1 MTYKPYKTQGPYK
14 TNRPY
19 EPHRPMRY
27 ALCLLAVLCSLFSQ
41 AQKNVIDEVVWIV
54 GDEAILRSDVEKRR
68 LEYGSQIKG
77 NAYCVIPEQ
86 LAIQKL
92 FLHQAI
98 IDSVNVTDAEIN
110 QYVENDINQKILT
123 AGSKEKVEEYMK
135 LPMVQIREELFDMYK
150 NELTAM
156 RMREKLT
163 EDVKVTPAEVR
174 RYFKDMPEDS
184 LPLIPTQ
191 VEVQLLVLEPRIP
204 QSEIDRIKALLR
216 DYAERVNS
224 GSTSFA
230 TLARLYSED
239 PGSARQGGEMPY
251 MGKGELDPGFAN
263 VAFGL
268 TDTKKVSKI
277 AQSEFGYHI
286 IQLIDK
292 RGDKMKCRHILKRP
306 EVAQADIDSALVV
319 LDSVI
324 NDIRNEKITF
334 EDAVRFASD
343 DKDTR
348 NNRGIMSNNKDTG
361 ETTTRFEMSELS
373 ALSPEL
379 ARVVEKLEVDEI
391 SKPFTM
397 INSKGK
403 TVCAIARLKNR
414 ILTHRANIT
423 EDFQVMKGVV
433 ETKKGEEAVEKW
445 IREKQKNTYIRI
457 NPDWRDCE
465 FQYEG
470 WIK

>member
-1 MTYKPYKTQGPYK
+1 MNVRKRNT
-14 TNRPY
+14 
-19 EPHRPMRY
+19 
-27 ALCLLAVLCSLFSQ
+27 LCLFAVLFSLLSM
-41 AQKNVIDEVVWIV
+41 AQKNVIDEVVWVV
-54 GDEAILRSDVEKRR
+54 GDEAILRSDIEKRR
-68 LEYGSQIKG
+68 LEYGSQVKG
-77 NAYCVIPEQ
+77 NPYCVIPEQ

-92 FLHQAI
+92 FLHQAV
-98 IDSVNVTDAEIN
+98 IDSVNVTDEEVN
-110 QYVENDINQKILT
+110 QYVENDLNEKVLM
-123 AGSKEKVEEYMK
+123 AGSKEKLEEYMK
-135 LPMVQIREELFDMYK
+135 MPMVQIREELFDMYK
-150 NELTAM
+150 SELTAM
-156 RMREKLT
+156 RMREQLT
-163 EDVKVTPAEVR
+163 EEVKVTPAEVR
-174 RYFKDMPEDS
+174 RYFKDIPEDS

-191 VEVQLLVLEPRIP
+191 VEVQILVLQPRIL
-204 QSEIDRIKALLR
+204 QTEIERIKNLLR
-216 DYAERVNS
+216 DYAERVNN
-224 GSTSFA
+224 GSTSFS

-239 PGSARQGGEMPY
+239 PGTARQGGEMPY
-251 MGKGELDPGFAN
+251 MGKAELDPGFAN
-263 VAFGL
+263 VAFSL

-319 LDSVI
+319 LDSIVS
-324 NDIRNEKITF
+324 DIRNEKISF
-334 EDAVRFASD
+334 EDAVRYASD

-348 NNRGIMSNNKDTG
+348 NNRGIVSNINRETGDTSP
-361 ETTTRFEMSELS
+361 RFEMSELS

-379 ARVVEKLEVDEI
+379 ARTVESLEIGEI

-414 ILTHRANIT
+414 SLAHRASIT
-423 EDFQVMKGVV
+423 EDFQVMKNIVRN
-433 ETKKGEEAVEKW
+433 KKGEETIRNW
-445 IREKQKNTYIRI
+445 IKEKQQSTYIRI

-465 FQYEG
+465 FQYDG

>member
-1 MTYKPYKTQGPYK
+1 MK
-14 TNRPY
+14 
-19 EPHRPMRY
+19 RY
-27 ALCLLAVLCSLFSQ
+27 TLSLFLLLWCLSSV
-41 AQKNVIDEVVWIV
+41 AQKNVIDEVVWVV
-54 GDEAILRSDVEKRR
+54 GDEAILRSDIEKRR
-68 LEYGSQIKG
+68 LEFGSQIKG
-77 NAYCVIPEQ
+77 NPYCVIPEQ
-86 LAIQKL
+86 LALQKL
-92 FLHQAI
+92 LLHQAA
-98 IDSVNVTDAEIN
+98 IDSISVTDNEVN
-110 QYVENDINQKILT
+110 QYVEQDLNEKILM
-123 AGSKEKVEEYMK
+123 AGSTEKLEEYMK
-135 LPMVQIREELFDMYK
+135 LPIPQIREELFDQYK
-150 NELTAM
+150 DELTSR
-156 RMREKLT
+156 RMREELIS
-163 EDVKVTPAEVR
+163 EVKVTPAEVR
-174 RYFKDMPEDS
+174 RYFKDISEDS

-191 VEVQLLVLEPRIP
+191 VEVQLLVREPRIP
-204 QSEIDRIKALLR
+204 QSEIDRIKAMLR
-216 DYAERVNS
+216 DYTERINN

-319 LDSVI
+319 LDSI
-324 NDIRNEKITF
+324 TSDIRSEKISF

-348 NNRGIMSNNKDTG
+348 NNRGILSNNKETG

-373 ALSPEL
+373 SFSSEL
-379 ARVVEKLEVDEI
+379 ARVVEALEVGEI

-397 INSKGK
+397 INTKGK

-414 ILTHRANIT
+414 SLTHRANIT
-423 EDFQVMKGVV
+423 EDFQVMKEVV
-433 ETKKGEEAVEKW
+433 EAKKGEEVIRKW
-445 IREKQKNTYIRI
+445 IQEKQKSTYIRI
-457 NPDWRDCE
+457 NQDWRDCD
-465 FQYEG
+465 FKYEG

>member
-1 MTYKPYKTQGPYK
+1 MK
-14 TNRPY
+14 
-19 EPHRPMRY
+19 RY
-27 ALCLLAVLCSLFSQ
+27 TFCFLAVLSSMLSM
-41 AQKNVIDEVVWIV
+41 AQKNVIDEVVWVV
-54 GDEAILRSDVEKRR
+54 GDDAILRSDIEKRR
-68 LEYGSQIKG
+68 LEFGSQIKG

-86 LAIQKL
+86 LALQKL
-92 FLHQAI
+92 FLNQAA
-98 IDSVNVTDAEIN
+98 IDSVSVTDAEVN
-110 QYVENDINQKILT
+110 QYVEQDLSEKILM
-123 AGSKEKVEEYMK
+123 AGSKEKLEEYMK
-135 LPMVQIREELFDMYK
+135 LPMPQIREELFDQYK
-150 NELTAM
+150 DDLTAR

-163 EDVKVTPAEVR
+163 EEVKVTPAEVR
-174 RYFKDMPEDS
+174 RYFKDIPEDS

-204 QSEIDRIKALLR
+204 QAEIDRIKSLLR

-224 GSTSFA
+224 GSTSFS

-263 VAFGL
+263 VAFSL

-306 EVAQADIDSALVV
+306 EVAQADIDSALVI
-319 LDSVI
+319 LDSI
-324 NDIRNEKITF
+324 THDIKSEKISF
-334 EDAVRFASD
+334 EDAVRYASD

-348 NNRGIMSNNKDTG
+348 NNRGILSNNKETG

-373 ALSPEL
+373 ALSSEL
-379 ARVVEKLEVDEI
+379 ARVVDQLEVGEI

-397 INSKGK
+397 LNKRGMTI
-403 TVCAIARLKNR
+403 CAIARLKNR
-414 ILTHRANIT
+414 TTTHRASIT
-423 EDFQVMKGVV
+423 EDFQVLNNVV
-433 ETKKGEEAVEKW
+433 KQKKGEEAIRKW
-445 IREKQKNTYIRI
+445 IKEKQQSTYIRI
-457 NPDWRDCE
+457 NPDWRNCD
-465 FQYEG
+465 FQYDG
-470 WIK
+470 WVK

>member
-1 MTYKPYKTQGPYK
+1 MK
-14 TNRPY
+14 
-19 EPHRPMRY
+19 RY
-27 ALCLLAVLCSLFSQ
+27 TFCFLAVLSSMLSM
-41 AQKNVIDEVVWIV
+41 AQKNVIDEVVWVV
-54 GDEAILRSDVEKRR
+54 GDDAILRSDIEKRR
-68 LEYGSQIKG
+68 LEFGSQIKG

-86 LAIQKL
+86 LALQKL
-92 FLHQAI
+92 FLNQAA
-98 IDSVNVTDAEIN
+98 IDSVSVTDAEVN
-110 QYVENDINQKILT
+110 QYVEQDLSEKILM
-123 AGSKEKVEEYMK
+123 AGSKEKLEEYMK
-135 LPMVQIREELFDMYK
+135 LPMPQIREELFDQYK
-150 NELTAM
+150 DDLTAR

-163 EDVKVTPAEVR
+163 EEVKVTPAEVR
-174 RYFKDMPEDS
+174 RYFKDIPEDS

-204 QSEIDRIKALLR
+204 QAEIDRIKSLLR

-224 GSTSFA
+224 GSTSFS

-263 VAFGL
+263 VAFSL

-306 EVAQADIDSALVV
+306 EVAQADIDSALVI
-319 LDSVI
+319 LDSI
-324 NDIRNEKITF
+324 TNDIKSEKISF
-334 EDAVRFASD
+334 EDAVRYASD

-348 NNRGIMSNNKDTG
+348 NNRGILSNNKETG

-373 ALSPEL
+373 AFSPEL
-379 ARVVEKLEVDEI
+379 ARVVESLAIGEM

-414 ILTHRANIT
+414 TLTHRANIT

-433 ETKKGEEAVEKW
+433 EAKKGEEVILKW
-445 IREKQKNTYIRI
+445 IKEKQRSTYIRI

-470 WIK
+470 WIR

>member
-1 MTYKPYKTQGPYK
+1 MNVNKK
-14 TNRPY
+14 
-19 EPHRPMRY
+19 RY
-27 ALCLLAVLCSLFSQ
+27 TLCLFAAIFSLLSM
-41 AQKNVIDEVVWIV
+41 AQKNVIDEVVWVV
-54 GDEAILRSDVEKRR
+54 GDEAILRSDIEKRR
-68 LEYGSQIKG
+68 LEYGSQLKG
-77 NAYCVIPEQ
+77 NPYCVIPEQ
-86 LAIQKL
+86 IAIQKL

-98 IDSVNVTDAEIN
+98 IDSIDVSDADVN
-110 QYVENDINQKILT
+110 QYVEEKLNERILL
-123 AGSKEKVEEYMK
+123 AGSKEKLEEYMK
-135 LPMVQIREELFDMYK
+135 LPMVQIREELFDMIK
-150 NELTAM
+150 NEMIAM
-156 RMREKLT
+156 RMREQLMS
-163 EDVKVTPAEVR
+163 DVKVNPAEVR

-191 VEVQLLVLEPRIP
+191 VEVQIIVLQPRIP
-204 QSEIDRIKALLR
+204 QTEIDRIKGLLR
-216 DYAERVNS
+216 DYTERINS
-224 GSTSFA
+224 GSTSFS

-251 MGKGELDPGFAN
+251 MGKTELDPGFAN
-263 VAFGL
+263 VAFSL

-277 AQSEFGYHI
+277 AQSEFGFHI

-319 LDSVI
+319 LDSI
-324 NDIRNEKITF
+324 KADILGGKISF
-334 EDAVRFASD
+334 EDAARYASD

-348 NNRGIMSNNKDTG
+348 NNHGILSNINMETG
-361 ETTTRFEMSELS
+361 ETSTRFEMSELS
-373 ALSPEL
+373 SLSPEL
-379 ARVVEKLEVDEI
+379 ARTVELLEVGEV

-414 ILTHRANIT
+414 TLTHRASIT
-423 EDFQVMKGVV
+423 EDFQVMQDIVKD
-433 ETKKGEEAVEKW
+433 KKGEEVILNW
-445 IREKQKNTYIRI
+445 IKEKQKSTYIRI

-470 WIK
+470 WVK

>member
-1 MTYKPYKTQGPYK
+1 MNVRKRNT
-14 TNRPY
+14 
-19 EPHRPMRY
+19 
-27 ALCLLAVLCSLFSQ
+27 LCIFAVLFSLLSM
-41 AQKNVIDEVVWIV
+41 AQKNVIDEVVWVV
-54 GDEAILRSDVEKRR
+54 GDEAILRSDIEKRR
-68 LEYGSQIKG
+68 LEYGSQVKG
-77 NAYCVIPEQ
+77 NPYCVIPEQ

-92 FLHQAI
+92 FLHQAV
-98 IDSVNVTDAEIN
+98 IDSVNVTDEEVN
-110 QYVENDINQKILT
+110 QYVENDLNEKVLM
-123 AGSKEKVEEYMK
+123 AGSKEKLEEYMK

-150 NELTAM
+150 SELTAM
-156 RMREKLT
+156 RMREQLT
-163 EDVKVTPAEVR
+163 EEVKVTPAEVR
-174 RYFKDMPEDS
+174 RYFKDIPEDS

-191 VEVQLLVLEPRIP
+191 VEVQILVLQPRTP
-204 QSEIDRIKALLR
+204 QTEIERIKNLLR

-224 GSTSFA
+224 GSTSFS

-239 PGSARQGGEMPY
+239 PGTARQGGEMPY
-251 MGKGELDPGFAN
+251 MGKAELDPGFAN
-263 VAFGL
+263 VAFSL

-319 LDSVI
+319 LDSIVS
-324 NDIRNEKITF
+324 DIRNEKISF
-334 EDAVRFASD
+334 EDAVRYASD

-348 NNRGIMSNNKDTG
+348 NNRGIVSNINRETGDTSP
-361 ETTTRFEMSELS
+361 RFEMSELS

-379 ARVVEKLEVDEI
+379 ARTVESLEIGEI

-414 ILTHRANIT
+414 SLAHRASIT
-423 EDFQVMKGVV
+423 EDFQVMKNIVRN
-433 ETKKGEEAVEKW
+433 KKGEETIRNW
-445 IREKQKNTYIRI
+445 IKEKQQSTYIRI

-465 FQYEG
+465 FQYDG

>member
-1 MTYKPYKTQGPYK
+1 MK
-14 TNRPY
+14 
-19 EPHRPMRY
+19 RY
-27 ALCLLAVLCSLFSQ
+27 TFCFLAVLSSMLSM
-41 AQKNVIDEVVWIV
+41 AQKNVIDEVVWVV
-54 GDEAILRSDVEKRR
+54 GDDAILRSDIEKRR
-68 LEYGSQIKG
+68 LEFGSQIKG

-86 LAIQKL
+86 LALQKL
-92 FLHQAI
+92 FLNQAA
-98 IDSVNVTDAEIN
+98 IDSVSVTDAEVN
-110 QYVENDINQKILT
+110 QYVEQDLSEKILM
-123 AGSKEKVEEYMK
+123 AGSKEKLEEYMK
-135 LPMVQIREELFDMYK
+135 LPMPQIREELFDQYK
-150 NELTAM
+150 DDLTAR

-163 EDVKVTPAEVR
+163 EEVKVTPAEVR
-174 RYFKDMPEDS
+174 RYFKDIPEDS

-204 QSEIDRIKALLR
+204 QAEIDRIKSLLR

-224 GSTSFA
+224 GSTSFS

-263 VAFGL
+263 VAFSL

-306 EVAQADIDSALVV
+306 EVAQADIDSALVI
-319 LDSVI
+319 LDSI
-324 NDIRNEKITF
+324 TNDIKSEKISF
-334 EDAVRFASD
+334 EDAVRYASD

-348 NNRGIMSNNKDTG
+348 NNRGILSNNKETG
-361 ETTTRFEMSELS
+361 ETTTRFEMNELS
-373 ALSPEL
+373 AFSPEL
-379 ARVVEKLEVDEI
+379 ARVVEALAIGEI

-414 ILTHRANIT
+414 TLTHRANIT

-433 ETKKGEEAVEKW
+433 EAKKGEEVILKW
-445 IREKQKNTYIRI
+445 IKEKQRSTYIRI

-470 WIK
+470 WIR

>member
-1 MTYKPYKTQGPYK
+1 MK
-14 TNRPY
+14 
-19 EPHRPMRY
+19 RY
-27 ALCLLAVLCSLFSQ
+27 TLCFFVALFSLLSM
-41 AQKNVIDEVVWIV
+41 AQKNVIDEVVWVV
-54 GDEAILRSDVEKRR
+54 GDEAILRSDIEKRR
-68 LEYGSQIKG
+68 LEYGSQLKG
-77 NAYCVIPEQ
+77 NPYCVIPEQ

-98 IDSVNVTDAEIN
+98 IDSIDVSDADVN
-110 QYVENDINQKILT
+110 QYVENYINEKILV
-123 AGSKEKVEEYMK
+123 AGSKEKFEEYMK
-135 LPMVQIREELFDMYK
+135 MPMVQIREELFDQYK
-150 NELTAM
+150 SELTAM
-156 RMREKLT
+156 RMREQLT
-163 EDVKVTPAEVR
+163 SDIKVTPAEVR
-174 RYFKDMPEDS
+174 RYFKDIPEDS

-191 VEVQLLVLEPRIP
+191 VEVQILVLQPRIP
-204 QSEIDRIKALLR
+204 QAEIDRVKELLR

-224 GSTSFA
+224 GSTSFS

-263 VAFGL
+263 VAFSL

-306 EVAQADIDSALVV
+306 EVAQADIDSALIV
-319 LDSVI
+319 LDSI
-324 NDIRNEKITF
+324 KADILGGKISF
-334 EDAVRFASD
+334 EDAARYASD

-348 NNRGIMSNNKDTG
+348 NNHGILSNNNMETG
-361 ETTTRFEMSELS
+361 ETSTRFEMSELS

-379 ARVVEKLEVDEI
+379 ARTVDALEVGEI

-397 INSKGK
+397 INTKGK

-414 ILTHRANIT
+414 TLTHRASIT
-423 EDFQVMKGVV
+423 EDFQVMKDVV
-433 ETKKGEEAVEKW
+433 KNKKGEEVILNW
-445 IREKQKNTYIRI
+445 IKEKQQSTYIRI
-457 NPDWRDCE
+457 NPDWRDCD

>member
-1 MTYKPYKTQGPYK
+1 M
-14 TNRPY
+14 
-19 EPHRPMRY
+19 
-27 ALCLLAVLCSLFSQ
+27 
-41 AQKNVIDEVVWIV
+41 
-54 GDEAILRSDVEKRR
+54 
-68 LEYGSQIKG
+68 EYGSQVKG
-77 NAYCVIPEQ
+77 NPYCVIPEQ

-92 FLHQAI
+92 FLHQAV
-98 IDSVNVTDAEIN
+98 IDSVNVTDEEVN
-110 QYVENDINQKILT
+110 QYVENDLNEKVLM
-123 AGSKEKVEEYMK
+123 AGSKEKLEEYMK
-135 LPMVQIREELFDMYK
+135 MPMVQIREELFDMYK
-150 NELTAM
+150 SELTAM
-156 RMREKLT
+156 RMREQLT
-163 EDVKVTPAEVR
+163 EEVKVTPAEVR
-174 RYFKDMPEDS
+174 RYFKDIPEDS

-191 VEVQLLVLEPRIP
+191 VEVQILVLQPRIP
-204 QSEIDRIKALLR
+204 QTEIERIKNLLR

-224 GSTSFA
+224 GSTSFS

-239 PGSARQGGEMPY
+239 PGTARQGGEMPY
-251 MGKGELDPGFAN
+251 MGKAELDPGFAN
-263 VAFGL
+263 VAFSL

-319 LDSVI
+319 LDSIVS
-324 NDIRNEKITF
+324 DIRNEKISF
-334 EDAVRFASD
+334 EDAVRYASD

-348 NNRGIMSNNKDTG
+348 NNRGIVSNINRETGDTSP
-361 ETTTRFEMSELS
+361 RFEMSELS

-379 ARVVEKLEVDEI
+379 ARTVESLEIGEI

-414 ILTHRANIT
+414 SLAHRASIT
-423 EDFQVMKGVV
+423 EDFQVMKNIVRN
-433 ETKKGEEAVEKW
+433 KKGEETIRNW
-445 IREKQKNTYIRI
+445 IKEKQQSTYIRI

-465 FQYEG
+465 FQYDG

>member
-1 MTYKPYKTQGPYK
+1 MK
-14 TNRPY
+14 
-19 EPHRPMRY
+19 RY
-27 ALCLLAVLCSLFSQ
+27 TFCLLAVLSSMLSM
-41 AQKNVIDEVVWIV
+41 AQKNVIDEVVWVV
-54 GDEAILRSDVEKRR
+54 GDDAILRSDIEKRR
-68 LEYGSQIKG
+68 LEFGSQIKG

-86 LAIQKL
+86 LALQKL
-92 FLHQAI
+92 FLNQAA
-98 IDSVNVTDAEIN
+98 IDSVSVTDAEVN
-110 QYVENDINQKILT
+110 QYVEQDLSEKILM
-123 AGSKEKVEEYMK
+123 AGSKEKLEEYMK
-135 LPMVQIREELFDMYK
+135 LPMPQIREELFDQYK
-150 NELTAM
+150 DDLTAR

-163 EDVKVTPAEVR
+163 EEVKVTPAEVR
-174 RYFKDMPEDS
+174 RYFKDIPEDS

-204 QSEIDRIKALLR
+204 QAEIDRIKSLLR

-224 GSTSFA
+224 GSTSFS

-263 VAFGL
+263 VAFSL

-306 EVAQADIDSALVV
+306 EVAQADIDSALVI
-319 LDSVI
+319 LDSI
-324 NDIRNEKITF
+324 TNDIKSEKISF
-334 EDAVRFASD
+334 EDAVRYASD

-348 NNRGIMSNNKDTG
+348 NNRGILSNNKETG

-373 ALSPEL
+373 AFSPEL
-379 ARVVEKLEVDEI
+379 ARVVESLAIGEM

-414 ILTHRANIT
+414 TLTHRANIT

-433 ETKKGEEAVEKW
+433 EAKKGEEVILKW
-445 IREKQKNTYIRI
+445 IKEKQRSTYIRI

-470 WIK
+470 WIR

>member
-1 MTYKPYKTQGPYK
+1 M
-14 TNRPY
+14 
-19 EPHRPMRY
+19 
-27 ALCLLAVLCSLFSQ
+27 LCSLLSL
-41 AQKNVIDEVVWIV
+41 AQKNVIDEVVWVV
-54 GDEAILRSDVEKRR
+54 GDEAILRSDIERRR

-77 NAYCVIPEQ
+77 NPYCVIPEQ

-92 FLHQAI
+92 FLHQAV
-98 IDSVNVTDAEIN
+98 IDSVSVTDAEVN
-110 QYVENDINQKILT
+110 QYVEQDINEKILM
-123 AGSKEKVEEYMK
+123 AGSKEKLEEYMK
-135 LPMVQIREELFDMYK
+135 LPMLQIREELFDQYK
-150 NELTAM
+150 NELTAR
-156 RMREKLT
+156 RMREQLT
-163 EDVKVTPAEVR
+163 AEVKVTPAEVR
-174 RYFKDMPEDS
+174 RFFKDIPEDS

-204 QSEIDRIKALLR
+204 QSEIDRIKSLLR
-216 DYAERVNS
+216 EYAERVNN
-224 GSTSFA
+224 GTTSFA
-230 TLARLYSED
+230 TLARMYSED

-251 MGKGELDPGFAN
+251 MGKGELDPGFAT

-306 EVAQADIDSALVV
+306 EVAQADIDSALIV
-319 LDSVI
+319 LDSI
-324 NDIRNEKITF
+324 TKDIRSEKISF
-334 EDAVRFASD
+334 EDAVRYASD
-343 DKDTR
+343 DKETR
-348 NNRGIMSNNKDTG
+348 NNRGILSNTKETG

-373 ALSPEL
+373 SLSPEL
-379 ARVVEKLEVDEI
+379 ARVVDTLKVGEM

-397 INSKGK
+397 INTKGK

-414 ILTHRANIT
+414 TLTHRANIT
-423 EDFQVMKGVV
+423 EDFQVMKEVV
-433 ETKKGEEAVEKW
+433 EGKKGEEAILKW
-445 IREKQKNTYIRI
+445 IHEKQMSTYIRI

-465 FQYEG
+465 FEYEG

>member
-1 MTYKPYKTQGPYK
+1 
-14 TNRPY
+14 
-19 EPHRPMRY
+19 MRKY
-27 ALCLLAVLCSLFSQ
+27 TLCLFAALFSLFSM
-41 AQKNVIDEVVWIV
+41 AQKNVIDEVVWVV

-68 LEYGSQIKG
+68 LEYGSQLKG
-77 NAYCVIPEQ
+77 NPYCVIPEQ

-92 FLHQAI
+92 FLHQAV
-98 IDSVNVTDAEIN
+98 IDSVDVSDADVN
-110 QYVENDINQKILT
+110 QYVEEKLNERILL
-123 AGSKEKVEEYMK
+123 AGSKEKLEEYMK
-135 LPMVQIREELFDMYK
+135 LPMVQIREEMFDMIK
-150 NELTAM
+150 GEMIAM
-156 RMREKLT
+156 RMREQLMS
-163 EDVKVTPAEVR
+163 DIKVTPAEVR

-191 VEVQLLVLEPRIP
+191 VEVQILVLQPRIP
-204 QSEIDRIKALLR
+204 QTEIERVKELLR

-224 GSTSFA
+224 GSTSFS

-239 PGSARQGGEMPY
+239 PGSARRGGEMPY

-263 VAFGL
+263 VAFSL

-286 IQLIDK
+286 IPLIDK

-306 EVAQADIDSALVV
+306 EVAQADIDSALII
-319 LDSVI
+319 LDSI
-324 NDIRNEKITF
+324 KSDILGGKISF
-334 EDAVRFASD
+334 EDAARYASD

-348 NNRGIMSNNKDTG
+348 NNHGILSNNNMETG
-361 ETTTRFEMSELS
+361 ETSTRFEMSELS

-379 ARVVEKLEVDEI
+379 ARTVDTLQVGEI

-397 INSKGK
+397 INTKGK

-414 ILTHRANIT
+414 TLTHRASIT
-423 EDFQVMKGVV
+423 EDFQVMKDIVKN
-433 ETKKGEEAVEKW
+433 KKGEEAILNW
-445 IREKQKNTYIRI
+445 IKEKQQSTYIRI
-457 NPDWRDCE
+457 NPDWRDCD
-465 FQYEG
+465 FQYKG

>member
-1 MTYKPYKTQGPYK
+1 MNVRKRNT
-14 TNRPY
+14 
-19 EPHRPMRY
+19 
-27 ALCLLAVLCSLFSQ
+27 LCLFAVLFSLLSM
-41 AQKNVIDEVVWIV
+41 AQKNVIDEVVWVV
-54 GDEAILRSDVEKRR
+54 GDEAILRSDIEKRR
-68 LEYGSQIKG
+68 LEYGSQVKG
-77 NAYCVIPEQ
+77 NPYCVIPEQ

-92 FLHQAI
+92 FLHQAV
-98 IDSVNVTDAEIN
+98 IDSVNVTDEEVN
-110 QYVENDINQKILT
+110 QYVENDLNEKVLM
-123 AGSKEKVEEYMK
+123 AGSKEKLEEYMK

-150 NELTAM
+150 SELTAM
-156 RMREKLT
+156 RMREQLT
-163 EDVKVTPAEVR
+163 EEVKVTPAEVR
-174 RYFKDMPEDS
+174 RYFKDIPEDS

-191 VEVQLLVLEPRIP
+191 VEVQILVLQPRIP
-204 QSEIDRIKALLR
+204 QTEIERIKDLLR

-224 GSTSFA
+224 GSTSFS

-239 PGSARQGGEMPY
+239 PGTARQGGEMPY
-251 MGKGELDPGFAN
+251 MGKAELDPGFAN
-263 VAFGL
+263 VAFSL

-319 LDSVI
+319 LDSIVS
-324 NDIRNEKITF
+324 DIRNEKISF
-334 EDAVRFASD
+334 EDAVRYASD

-348 NNRGIMSNNKDTG
+348 NNRGIVSNINRETGDTSP
-361 ETTTRFEMSELS
+361 RFEMSELS

-379 ARVVEKLEVDEI
+379 ARTVESLEIGEI

-414 ILTHRANIT
+414 SLAHRASIT
-423 EDFQVMKGVV
+423 EDFQVMKNIVRN
-433 ETKKGEEAVEKW
+433 KKGEETIRNW
-445 IREKQKNTYIRI
+445 IKEKQQSTYIRI

-465 FQYEG
+465 FQYDG

>member
-1 MTYKPYKTQGPYK
+1 MNVRKRNT
-14 TNRPY
+14 
-19 EPHRPMRY
+19 
-27 ALCLLAVLCSLFSQ
+27 LCLFAVLFSLLSM
-41 AQKNVIDEVVWIV
+41 AQKNVIDEVVWVV
-54 GDEAILRSDVEKRR
+54 GDEAILRSDIEKRR
-68 LEYGSQIKG
+68 MEYGSQVKG
-77 NAYCVIPEQ
+77 NPYCVIPEQ

-92 FLHQAI
+92 FLHQAV
-98 IDSVNVTDAEIN
+98 IDSVNVTDEEVN
-110 QYVENDINQKILT
+110 QYVENDLNEKVLM
-123 AGSKEKVEEYMK
+123 AGSKEKLEEYMK

-150 NELTAM
+150 SELTAM
-156 RMREKLT
+156 RMREQLT
-163 EDVKVTPAEVR
+163 EEVKVTPAEVR
-174 RYFKDMPEDS
+174 RYFKDIPEDS

-191 VEVQLLVLEPRIP
+191 VEVQILVLQPRIP
-204 QSEIDRIKALLR
+204 QTEIERIKNLLR

-224 GSTSFA
+224 GSTSFS

-239 PGSARQGGEMPY
+239 PGTARQGGEMPY
-251 MGKGELDPGFAN
+251 MGKAELDPGFAN
-263 VAFGL
+263 VAFSL

-319 LDSVI
+319 LDSIVS
-324 NDIRNEKITF
+324 DIRNEKISF
-334 EDAVRFASD
+334 EDAVRYASD

-348 NNRGIMSNNKDTG
+348 NNRGIVSNINRETGDTSP
-361 ETTTRFEMSELS
+361 RFEMSELS

-379 ARVVEKLEVDEI
+379 ARTVESLEIGEI

-414 ILTHRANIT
+414 SLAHRASIT
-423 EDFQVMKGVV
+423 EDFQVMKNIVRN
-433 ETKKGEEAVEKW
+433 KKGEETIRNW
-445 IREKQKNTYIRI
+445 IKEKQQSTYIRI

-465 FQYEG
+465 FQYDG

>member
-1 MTYKPYKTQGPYK
+1 MNVRKRNT
-14 TNRPY
+14 
-19 EPHRPMRY
+19 
-27 ALCLLAVLCSLFSQ
+27 LCLFAVLFSLLSM
-41 AQKNVIDEVVWIV
+41 AQKNVIDEVVWVV
-54 GDEAILRSDVEKRR
+54 GDEAILRSDIEKRR
-68 LEYGSQIKG
+68 MEYGSQVKG
-77 NAYCVIPEQ
+77 NPYCVIPEQ

-92 FLHQAI
+92 FLHQAV
-98 IDSVNVTDAEIN
+98 IDSVNVTDEEVN
-110 QYVENDINQKILT
+110 QYVENDLNEKVLM
-123 AGSKEKVEEYMK
+123 AGSKEKLEEYMK
-135 LPMVQIREELFDMYK
+135 MPMVQIREELFDMYK
-150 NELTAM
+150 SELTAM
-156 RMREKLT
+156 RMREQLT
-163 EDVKVTPAEVR
+163 EEVKVTPAEVR
-174 RYFKDMPEDS
+174 RYFKDIPEDS

-191 VEVQLLVLEPRIP
+191 VEVQILVLQPRIP
-204 QSEIDRIKALLR
+204 QTEIERIKNLLR
-216 DYAERVNS
+216 DYAERVNN
-224 GSTSFA
+224 GSTSFS

-239 PGSARQGGEMPY
+239 PGTARQGGEMPY
-251 MGKGELDPGFAN
+251 MGKAELDPGFAN
-263 VAFGL
+263 VAFSL

-319 LDSVI
+319 LDSIVS
-324 NDIRNEKITF
+324 DIRNEKISF
-334 EDAVRFASD
+334 EDAVRYASD

-348 NNRGIMSNNKDTG
+348 NNRGIVSNINRETGDTSP
-361 ETTTRFEMSELS
+361 RFEMSELS

-379 ARVVEKLEVDEI
+379 ARTVESLEIGEI

-414 ILTHRANIT
+414 SLAHRASIT
-423 EDFQVMKGVV
+423 EDFQVMKNIVRN
-433 ETKKGEEAVEKW
+433 KKGEETIRNW
-445 IREKQKNTYIRI
+445 IKAKQQSTYIRI

-465 FQYEG
+465 FQYDG